1 MEIETPG
8 ERGKKMKQFM
18 EKETLVLGRWYPLRA
33 MATAM
38 FVGTVAA
45 VVGTIAAVHL
55 AVH

>member
-1 MEIETPG
+1 
-8 ERGKKMKQFM
+8 M